1 VSRQWAWRAGFLAAV
16 LLTGGALLAGPYQFL
31 LGTATGSTAQP
42 ARVAPCLPGQAVDI
56 MDSPHIAQSAA
67 DNVTYHTTPATSG
80 PHFAFTAAT
89 GTYQRPVPEG
99 LTVHALEHG
108 HVAIQYAPGT
118 GQRQVEQLARL
129 ARRYP
134 ADVILAPHPALD
146 QGIALTAWGQLE
158 HLESYDEPRI
168 TRFVEALRGRYQHG
182 WTTDPDCP
190 PRHGSSSIQPRMS
203 SAVSVS
209 TSSGWSAARCASIWS
224 ITTSSVSPRAV

>member
-16 LLTGGALLAGPYQFL
+16 LLTAGALLAGPYQFL

-42 ARVAPCLPGQAVDI
+42 ARAAPCLPGQAVDI

-67 DNVTYHTTPATSG
+67 DAVTYHTTPATSG

-89 GTYQRPVPEG
+89 GVYQRPVLEG

-118 GQRQVEQLARL
+118 SQQQVEQLARL

-134 ADVILAPHPALD
+134 ADVILAPHPALA
-146 QGIALTAWGQLE
+146 QGIALTAWGQLD
-158 HLESYDEPRI
+158 HLDSYDEARI
-168 TRFVEALRGRYQHG
+168 TRFVEALRDRYQHG
-182 WTTDPDCP
+182 WTTDQDCP
-190 PRHGSSSIQPRMS
+190 EGGEAGALPGTPRHGSSSIQPRMS
-203 SAVSVS
+203 SAVSVP
-209 TSSGWSAARCASIWS
+209 TSSGWSAARCASI
-224 ITTSSVSPRAV
+224 

>member
-1 VSRQWAWRAGFLAAV
+1 VNRPWVWRTGFLAAV
-16 LLTGGALLAGPYQFL
+16 LLAGVALLAGPYQSL

-42 ARVAPCLPGQAVDI
+42 ARLAPCLPGTAVDI

-67 DNVTYHTTPATSG
+67 DTVTYHTTPATSG

-89 GTYQRPVPEG
+89 GVYQRPVLQG

-118 GQRQVEQLARL
+118 DQRQVEQLARL

-134 ADVILAPHPALD
+134 ADVILAPNPAIEN
-146 QGIALTAWGQLE
+146 GIALTAWGQLD
-158 HLESYDEPRI
+158 HLESYDETRI

-182 WTTDPDCP
+182 WISDQDCP
-190 PRHGSSSIQPRMS
+190 EPTGR
-203 SAVSVS
+203 
-209 TSSGWSAARCASIWS
+209 
-224 ITTSSVSPRAV
+224 